1 MSFTLSVGDD
11 SSGADV
17 GFCGRD
23 DCVLVAD
30 PEFLCTSGYLDSA
43 PACSPI
49 GCPGENA
56 STGSSGAVPRPA
68 ASTHGAFVI
77 GPGLVQCFVSDR
89 DVRTLAQTSHHD
101 FCGVAV
107 STIVLIN
114 DPVLVERIERE
125 LKGHFANRLT
135 QIRWPFLVD

>member
-1 MSFTLSVGDD
+1 MRARL
-11 SSGADV
+11 
-17 GFCGRD
+17 RK
-23 DCVLVAD
+23 
-30 PEFLCTSGYLDSA
+30 P
-43 PACSPI
+43 P
-49 GCPGENA
+49 
-56 STGSSGAVPRPA
+56 
-68 ASTHGAFVI
+68 
-77 GPGLVQCFVSDR
+77 
-89 DVRTLAQTSHHD
+89 HHD